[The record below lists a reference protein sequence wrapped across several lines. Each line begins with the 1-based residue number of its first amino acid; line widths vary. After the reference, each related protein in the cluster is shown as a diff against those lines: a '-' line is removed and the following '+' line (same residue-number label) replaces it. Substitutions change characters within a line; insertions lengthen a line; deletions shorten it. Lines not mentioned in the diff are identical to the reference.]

1 MIVPRIKSVQ
11 ACWGLC
17 FHRPLLSEP
26 PTRPPASVEWA
37 WRRVRAAAHLAGWSG
52 GGKSPWSARLSHL
65 LKGLEG
71 LMQATILERRWLE
84 LNGATSRGV
93 RRSCILTKLAIWS
106 QRQESGKALLFHDMR
121 QGCGLY
127 PSSSSSSGRRPASVL
142 GGMLPLL
149 AILLPLLCA
158 SSGRPHA
165 AADETEH
172 SWHVEASLAGTVLL
186 PCQLTA
192 PAAEKPRVKWTRVE
206 SGAEKVVVVARGGT
220 VKVAQDFAGRVSLP
234 EGEAALAIVGLR
246 ASDAG
251 RYRCEVAIGMEER
264 RGGATTLSVR
274 GAVFHYRASTGR
286 YSLDFQAAAVAC
298 QSADAVIAT
307 PEQLTAAF
315 HDGLERCDAGWLA
328 DRTVR
333 YPIRQP
339 RPGCEGDLKSRPGVR
354 TYGVR
359 SASEK
364 YDVFCYVDKLD
375 GEVFYPPA
383 AAGGAKLTLQEAAG
397 ECRKHQATLA
407 SPGQLLAAWAA
418 GLNRCDYGWL
428 SDGSVRYP
436 VTVPQPQCGG
446 GQLGVHTLY
455 KGHDQTGYPDPQ
467 DRHGAYCFK
476 AKLPEA
482 TLTAPK
488 STGVAPQPGG
498 ASDFSERQ
506 TNPVTPRPASRDDV
520 MTENRPTQAEPPSP
534 AATTRP
540 LRWAAL
546 GGTDPQVLGVTRAPL
561 FPASVFK
568 KEAPARSVALPGEGQ
583 RPTLEPPLHVI
594 VVNVQD
600 QNQSVD
606 RILQFLNSPAGSS
619 AVATAQMADGSL
631 WMDAP
636 LLDPHAAEAPLP
648 TVGFIDG
655 TKRIVMFDARAP
667 EEARGESAAPVGAGP
682 TPSEEPSV
690 TDAYRLGH
698 PSNFPA
704 AASGTRWASPSASS
718 WDSST
723 EDMQLGGPSLL
734 SERATR
740 DAGVH
745 AGVHGEAAQA
755 STLGPGAGQTPGDG
769 EASGE
774 HGAPVAGHFVPVCL
788 TPDFGD
794 AATEGPPAANWLDT
808 DPAEPAN
815 QKAESTSPSAGLQQ
829 VPPGPCGPGWHKFQ
843 SHCYK
848 HFQQRRSWHAAE
860 QECRVHAAHLASIL
874 SLREQHF
881 VNGLASDYQWIGLS
895 DKMFEKDFRWID
907 GNPLRFEHWRP
918 NQPDSFFRSGEDCAV
933 LIWHDSGRWN
943 DVPCNYRLGF
953 TCKKAAVWCG
963 PPPAVKDARVF
974 GPRRFRYEV
983 KSVTRYRC
991 KPGLVQRG
999 APAVRCRSDGRWEVP
1014 KVACVSPATYHAQV
1028 PAQTTGDALGVHL
1041 HRAATDRDRR
1051 AAEARRT
1058 ARRLRNSLSAP
1069 RW

>member
-1 MIVPRIKSVQ
+1 
-11 ACWGLC
+11 
-17 FHRPLLSEP
+17 
-26 PTRPPASVEWA
+26 
-37 WRRVRAAAHLAGWSG
+37 
-52 GGKSPWSARLSHL
+52 
-65 LKGLEG
+65 
-71 LMQATILERRWLE
+71 
-84 LNGATSRGV
+84 
-93 RRSCILTKLAIWS
+93 
-106 QRQESGKALLFHDMR
+106 MR

-127 PSSSSSSGRRPASVL
+127 PSKSSKTGPSYGWRPASVL
-142 GGMLPLL
+142 GVMLLLL

-158 SSGRPHA
+158 SSARPHA

-186 PCQLTA
+186 PCQLTTPA
-192 PAAEKPRVKWTRVE
+192 PAAEEPRVKWTRVE
-206 SGAEKVVVVARGGT
+206 SGAEKVVVVAQGGA

-234 EGEAALAIVGLR
+234 DGEAALAIVGLR

-251 RYRCEVAIGMEER
+251 RYRCEVARGMEER
-264 RGGATTLSVR
+264 RGGGATLSVR

-286 YSLDFQAAAVAC
+286 YSLDFQAAAEAC
-298 QSADAVIAT
+298 RSADAAIAT

-315 HDGLERCDAGWLA
+315 HDGLDRCDAGWLA

-359 SASEK
+359 IASEK

-383 AAGGAKLTLQEAAG
+383 GSKLTLQEAAG
-397 ECRKHQATLA
+397 ECRKHQAALA

-418 GLNRCDYGWL
+418 GLDRCDYGWL

-436 VTVPQPQCGG
+436 VTVPRPQCGG

-455 KGHDQTGYPDPQ
+455 KYHDQTGYPDPQ

-482 TLTAPK
+482 TFTAPK
-488 STGVAPQPGG
+488 STGVGPEPGG
-498 ASDFSERQ
+498 ASYFSERQ
-506 TNPVTPRPASRDDV
+506 TNPVTPRPVSRDDV
-520 MTENRPTQAEPPSP
+520 VTENRPTQTEPSP
-534 AATTRP
+534 ATAP
-540 LRWAAL
+540 AL
-546 GGTDPQVLGVTRAPL
+546 GAD
-561 FPASVFK
+561 
-568 KEAPARSVALPGEGQ
+568 RSVALPGEGQ
-583 RPTLEPPLHVI
+583 STVEPPLHVI
-594 VVNVQD
+594 IVNVQD
-600 QNQSVD
+600 KTQSVD
-606 RILQFLNSPAGSS
+606 RILQFLNSPAGS
-619 AVATAQMADGSL
+619 AVATAQITDRSL

-636 LLDPHAAEAPLP
+636 VLDPDAAEAPLP
-648 TVGFIDG
+648 TVGFVDG

-667 EEARGESAAPVGAGP
+667 EEARGESAAAAAAVGVSAEEASP

-690 TDAYRLGH
+690 TDAYRLGFL
-698 PSNFPA
+698 SDFPA
-704 AASGTRWASPSASS
+704 GASPTRRASPSASPSASS
-718 WDSST
+718 WDSTT
-723 EDMQLGGPSLL
+723 EDVQLGAPSLL
-734 SERATR
+734 SETATR

-745 AGVHGEAAQA
+745 AEAVQA
-755 STLGPGAGQTPGDG
+755 STFGPDGGQTPEDG

-774 HGAPVAGHFVPVCL
+774 RGAPVVGQFLPGAPVHL

-794 AATEGPPAANWLDT
+794 AGTEGPPPAIWLDT
-808 DPAEPAN
+808 GHAWPAN
-815 QKAESTSPSAGLQQ
+815 LRQKEESTSPSAGLQQ
-829 VPPGPCGPGWHKFQ
+829 LPPGPCGPGWHKFQ

-848 HFQQRRSWHAAE
+848 HFPQRRSWHAAE

-881 VNGLASDYQWIGLS
+881 VNGLAGDYQWIGLS

-963 PPPAVKDARVF
+963 PPPAVKDALVF

-983 KSVTRYRC
+983 KALTRYRC

-1014 KVACVSPATYHAQV
+1014 KVTCVSPATYHAQV
-1028 PAQTTGDALGVHL
+1028 PAQTTGHALVVHL

-1051 AAEARRT
+1051 QRDDGQRGACGTRCRR
-1058 ARRLRNSLSAP
+1058 RDGDM
-1069 RW
+1069 

>member
-1 MIVPRIKSVQ
+1 M
-11 ACWGLC
+11 
-17 FHRPLLSEP
+17 LL
-26 PTRPPASVEWA
+26 
-37 WRRVRAAAHLAGWSG
+37 
-52 GGKSPWSARLSHL
+52 
-65 LKGLEG
+65 
-71 LMQATILERRWLE
+71 
-84 LNGATSRGV
+84 
-93 RRSCILTKLAIWS
+93 
-106 QRQESGKALLFHDMR
+106 
-121 QGCGLY
+121 
-127 PSSSSSSGRRPASVL
+127 
-142 GGMLPLL
+142 LL
-149 AILLPLLCA
+149 AILLPPLCA
-158 SSGRPHA
+158 SSARPHA
-165 AADETEH
+165 AADKTEH

-192 PAAEKPRVKWTRVE
+192 PALAAEKPRVKWTRVE
-206 SGAEKVVVVARGGT
+206 SGAEKVVVVARGGA

-234 EGEAALAIVGLR
+234 DGEAALAIVGLR

-251 RYRCEVAIGMEER
+251 RYRCEVARGMEER

-286 YSLDFQAAAVAC
+286 YSLDFQAAAEAC
-298 QSADAVIAT
+298 RSADAAIAT

-359 SASEK
+359 RASEK

-375 GEVFYPPA
+375 GEVFYPL
-383 AAGGAKLTLQEAAG
+383 AGGGGKLTLQEAAG
-397 ECRKHQATLA
+397 ECRKHQAALA

-436 VTVPQPQCGG
+436 VTVPRPQCGG

-482 TLTAPK
+482 TLTAP
-488 STGVAPQPGG
+488 PQPGG
-498 ASDFSERQ
+498 TSDFSERQ
-506 TNPVTPRPASRDDV
+506 TNPVTLRPVSRDDV
-520 MTENRPTQAEPPSP
+520 ITENRPTQAEPPSP

-540 LRWAAL
+540 LRWAAS
-546 GGTDPQVLGVTRAPL
+546 GGTDPQVEGVTRAPL

-568 KEAPARSVALPGEGQ
+568 KEAPARSVALPGEGH
-583 RPTLEPPLHVI
+583 RSTLEPPLHVI

-600 QNQSVD
+600 KNQSVD

-619 AVATAQMADGSL
+619 AVATDRSL

-636 LLDPHAAEAPLP
+636 VLDPHAAEAPLP
-648 TVGFIDG
+648 TVGFVDG

-667 EEARGESAAPVGAGP
+667 EEARGESAAPVGVSAEEAGP

-698 PSNFPA
+698 PSDFPA
-704 AASGTRWASPSASS
+704 AASATRRASPSASS

-723 EDMQLGGPSLL
+723 EDVQLGGPSLL
-734 SERATR
+734 SETARR

-745 AGVHGEAAQA
+745 AEAAQA
-755 STLGPGAGQTPGDG
+755 STSGPDAGQTPGDG

-774 HGAPVAGHFVPVCL
+774 HGAPVAGHFLPGVPVHL

-794 AATEGPPAANWLDT
+794 AATEGPPAAIWLDT
-808 DPAEPAN
+808 DPAEPAD
-815 QKAESTSPSAGLQQ
+815 QKEESTSPSAGLQQ
-829 VPPGPCGPGWHKFQ
+829 LPPGPCGPGWHKFQ

-848 HFQQRRSWHAAE
+848 HFHQRRSWHAAE

-881 VNGLASDYQWIGLS
+881 VNGLAGDYQWIGLS

-983 KSVTRYRC
+983 KAMTRYRC

-1028 PAQTTGDALGVHL
+1028 PAQTTGDALVVHL

-1051 AAEARRT
+1051 AAEGRRT

-1069 RW
+1069 GW